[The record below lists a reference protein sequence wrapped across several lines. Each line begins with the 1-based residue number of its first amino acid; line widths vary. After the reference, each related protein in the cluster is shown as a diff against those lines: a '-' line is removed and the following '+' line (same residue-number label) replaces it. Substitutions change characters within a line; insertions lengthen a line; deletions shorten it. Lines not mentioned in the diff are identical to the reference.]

1 MQHRQLISQ
10 HLYSVLEMMGHAY
23 FPAFE
28 CINFVDRKRQLLCGG
43 FDRNYRNHL
52 VSWQF
57 PL

>member
-52 VSWQF
+52 VS
-57 PL
+57 